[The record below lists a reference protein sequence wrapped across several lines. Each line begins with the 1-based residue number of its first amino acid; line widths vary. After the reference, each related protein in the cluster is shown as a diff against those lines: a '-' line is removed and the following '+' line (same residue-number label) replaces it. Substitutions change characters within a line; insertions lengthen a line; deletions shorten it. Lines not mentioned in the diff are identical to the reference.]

1 MKVDR
6 LGVLC
11 ARLGLCSRNEAV
23 RYARLGQILVDGQ
36 PAKSAAV
43 LVASDAAIELSA
55 RAKRMQADKVTLLLN
70 KPLRYA
76 SCRAPPGVPLA
87 RKLLV
92 PENRALNCRTRHD
105 PRQLSKLDAVDIL
118 DEASTGVLLF
128 SQDGRVATCVS
139 RDPQLDKEYKIIS
152 TGEATPSQLRALELS
167 LSTVCFGEVKVDL
180 EKEKKYIPRA
190 QKAKAPS
197 VAQESET
204 KPAESSTIRVVICG
218 SANESTLKNP
228 TGIGGKAGIAENWS
242 WFQGFDFLKPS
253 FSIPVAIPENWNS
266 NPRTPNYKEF
276 RKFNCTSQEAF
287 EVRLSKKGWP
297 MRSFVR
303 CFRVAWLLLNNWYKP
318 QVINQT
324 SLLDKWP
331 PPKKYSHED
340 WLGWT
345 QADQATNLQIQEYCQ
360 AMRSGLRESLS
371 SAAAEEFR
379 RSHDPVDRLLW
390 RIRSEES
397 KAFKECLALAP
408 GSM

>member
-76 SCRAPPGVPLA
+76 SCRAPPGIPLA

-92 PENRALNCRTRHD
+92 PENRALSCRTRHD

-128 SQDGRVATCVS
+128 SQDGRVATWVS
-139 RDPQLDKEYKIIS
+139 RDPELDKEYKIIS

-167 LSTVCFGEVKVDL
+167 LSTVCSGEVKVDL
-180 EKEKKYIPRA
+180 EKKYIPRA

-197 VAQESET
+197 TAPAET
-204 KPAESSTIRVVICG
+204 KPAESSTIRVVIRG
-218 SANESTLKNP
+218 LVTSSALRQMSPWSIFGAARLGWRLAQQMTVLYMA
-228 TGIGGKAGIAENWS
+228 GVGK
-242 WFQGFDFLKPS
+242 QGFCH
-253 FSIPVAIPENWNS
+253 
-266 NPRTPNYKEF
+266 TPFQEF
-276 RKFNCTSQEAF
+276 ASEAS
-287 EVRLSKKGWP
+287 VW
-297 MRSFVR
+297 
-303 CFRVAWLLLNNWYKP
+303 
-318 QVINQT
+318 
-324 SLLDKWP
+324 
-331 PPKKYSHED
+331 
-340 WLGWT
+340 
-345 QADQATNLQIQEYCQ
+345 ATC
-360 AMRSGLRESLS
+360 
-371 SAAAEEFR
+371 
-379 RSHDPVDRLLW
+379 P
-390 RIRSEES
+390 
-397 KAFKECLALAP
+397 LAN
-408 GSM
+408 GQ